1 MIAGMQR
8 SPGDVPLEVVQV
20 RMRPPS
26 PPPIA
31 MRWLFAAAMAASLLV
46 AAFGGLLLGVL
57 AAFETGPA
65 AGNWSRV
72 VQAHG
77 HLQLFGWVAV
87 FVGALAMEFIIRL
100 NQRGPLPAQVRLAA
114 VAGLAAGGI
123 VGAWGQLAGW
133 EWLWAAGSVVAL
145 VGSVILAAAIFSVRP
160 ARRWRDDPHWLFFR
174 AAMCWLA
181 VAAVLSVATAVRSTD
196 GVARLDD
203 ARAVNEL
210 MLRGFVTLMIA
221 GVGLRAFPGHLGTG
235 PANTKAA
242 LVSFGLMNGGLVVW
256 FLGSG
261 AVGMPE
267 TWGLRLAGDV
277 AHAAGFVTIAWA
289 LGIPRV
295 FGRVL
300 KGDLFVTL
308 VGLSWVGAVAYVALL
323 VGQALVSPA
332 TDPGIYA
339 AGATRHAFLTG
350 FMAPLMLAMAHIV
363 LARFGTGR
371 VGFGRALTA
380 AFAMVVVAWPLR
392 VGAALVSDAPGTAP
406 KAVLGGAGVATMA
419 AFVLAAF
426 VCAVNARA
434 IFRAQRGG

>member
-1 MIAGMQR
+1 
-8 SPGDVPLEVVQV
+8 
-20 RMRPPS
+20 MRAPA

-31 MRWLFAAAMAASLLV
+31 LRWLFAAAMAASLLV

-57 AAFETGPA
+57 AAFDTGPA
-65 AGNWSRV
+65 ADNWSRV

-100 NQRGPLPAQVRLAA
+100 NQRGPLPAKVRLAA
-114 VAGLAAGGI
+114 VAGLSAGGI
-123 VGAWGQLAGW
+123 GGAGGQLAGW
-133 EWLWAAGSVVAL
+133 EWLWT
-145 VGSVILAAAIFSVRP
+145 VGSVLALAGAVTLAAAIFSVRP
-160 ARRWRDDPHWLFFR
+160 ARRWNDDPHWLFFR
-174 AAMCWLA
+174 AAMCWLV
-181 VAAVLSVATAVRSTD
+181 VAAGASVAMAMRSTQ

-210 MLRGFVTLMIA
+210 MLRGFVTLMID
-221 GVGLRAFPGHLGTG
+221 GVGLRAFQGHLGTG

-242 LVSFGLMNGGLVVW
+242 LASFGLMNGGLVAW
-256 FLGSG
+256 ALGSG
-261 AVGMPE
+261 AFGLPE
-267 TWGLRLAGDV
+267 AWGLRTTGDL
-277 AHAAGFVTIAWA
+277 AHAAGFVTIALA
-289 LGIPRV
+289 LGIPGV

-300 KGDLFVTL
+300 RGELFVTL
-308 VGLSWVGAVAYVALL
+308 VGLSWVGAAAYVALL

-332 TDPGIYA
+332 TDPGMYA
-339 AGATRHAFLTG
+339 AGATRHAFLAG

-371 VGFGRALTA
+371 VAFGKLLTA
-380 AFAMVVVAWPLR
+380 AFALVMVAWPLR
-392 VGAALVSDAPGTAP
+392 VAAALVSDAPGTAA

-419 AFVLAAF
+419 AFVLAAL

-434 IFRAQRGG
+434 IFRAQRQG